1 MPGAT
6 GRQLDPESINAVKL
20 DQGDGTTRAQG
31 GIGDAGKVQVA
42 GEGPAQQAR
51 NRALSNVTTRQKV
64 EWNTGSNIT
73 YLTVLAM
80 LEEGTT
86 LVAGA
91 EKDVY
96 AVLSIDA
103 ENDAEADGNLGT
115 TSNPPSSAT
124 ADAQFIPIP
133 LGEFVKIPLTNALVN
148 GTLGGGRVDVRSVDG
163 TALNIWIGAN

>member
-1 MPGAT
+1 M
-6 GRQLDPESINAVKL
+6 
-20 DQGDGTTRAQG
+20 QG
-31 GIGDAGKVQVA
+31 IAGSARVQVA
-42 GEGPAQQAR
+42 GEGPAAQAR
-51 NRALSNVTTRQKV
+51 NRALSNVTSRQKV
-64 EWNTGSNIT
+64 EWPAGSNIT

-96 AVLSIDA
+96 AVLSLDA
-103 ENDAEADGNLGT
+103 ENDTEADGNLGT

-133 LGEFVKIPLTNALVN
+133 LGEFVKIPLTDALIN
-148 GTLGGGRVDVRSVDG
+148 GTSGGGRVDVRSVDG